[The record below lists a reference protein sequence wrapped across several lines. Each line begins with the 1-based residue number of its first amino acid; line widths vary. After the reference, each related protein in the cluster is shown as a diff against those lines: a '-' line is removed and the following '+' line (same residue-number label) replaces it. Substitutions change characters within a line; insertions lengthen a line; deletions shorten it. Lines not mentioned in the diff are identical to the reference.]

1 MNVSHFAMEKMRPI
15 VHPPMRGPRSVPTVD
30 GGDKDQRSAG
40 YLAPRALGSFEVSIP
55 KPTPLANARP
65 SMGTPGMVKQ

>member
-1 MNVSHFAMEKMRPI
+1 MNGSNCAMEKMRPL
-15 VHPPMRGPRSVPTVD
+15 VHPVMRGSRSVPAIV
-30 GGDKDQRSAG
+30 GGDKGQRYVG

-55 KPTPLANARP
+55 EPSPLANARP

>member
-1 MNVSHFAMEKMRPI
+1 MNVSNFAMEKMRPL
-15 VHPPMRGPRSVPTVD
+15 VHPAMCGSRSVPTIL
-30 GGDKDQRSAG
+30 GGDKGQRNVG

-55 KPTPLANARP
+55 EPTPLANARP